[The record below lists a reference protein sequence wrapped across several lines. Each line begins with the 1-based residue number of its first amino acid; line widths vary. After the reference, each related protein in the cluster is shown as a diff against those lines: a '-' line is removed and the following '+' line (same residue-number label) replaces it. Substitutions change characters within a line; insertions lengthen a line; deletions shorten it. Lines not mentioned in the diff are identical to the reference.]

1 MEELNSKGPLGE
13 NRWISNM
20 VIMEN
25 ILHTGNYKKEKSSVI
40 MLAGDIIIYI
50 WMCIQ
55 SFFYVYTQEKNYVY
69 IIYKCI

>member
-1 MEELNSKGPLGE
+1 
-13 NRWISNM
+13 M

-25 ILHTGNYKKEKSSVI
+25 VLHTENYKKEKSSVI

-55 SFFYVYTQEKNYVY
+55 SFFYVYTQEKNYVC